1 MSALRKELIA
11 LPLVFQYGSNISPKR
26 LNADDRLQK
35 EAKPLGLAN
44 TIDDFELCFTHF
56 SKENEC
62 ATADLRPGVGRSIYG
77 VLYDIPE
84 DRVFREKGGG
94 KRTLDHIEGEGTAY
108 IRTEIAVILD
118 GDQQNPIN
126 ALTYLVKSPTENVKT
141 CTSYVK
147 HIIDGL
153 REYSA
158 PCDYLKYVKQQ
169 AAKNNPDIGTK
180 LEHL

>member
-56 SKENEC
+56 SKESEC

-84 DRVFREKGGG
+84 DRVFR
-94 KRTLDHIEGEGTAY
+94 GEGSAR
-108 IRTEIAVILD
+108 ILSPEDLAVIFGGQFRQELGRD
-118 GDQQNPIN
+118 VGGLLIPIQMHRMM
-126 ALTYLVKSPTENVKT
+126 VGQS
-141 CTSYVK
+141 
-147 HIIDGL
+147 
-153 REYSA
+153 
-158 PCDYLKYVKQQ
+158 
-169 AAKNNPDIGTK
+169 
-180 LEHL
+180 